1 MLNPIN
7 FITPPLLFLYV
18 SKFCLEERLARPPAV
33 AENFLS
39 LLIFPAPYGATDTSP
54 AGCSRPCS
62 SQQTSSGSGC
72 HLRRPV
78 HLSEQNRAQ
87 QNGNSSSVLTSP
99 PETSTS
105 YLTKSDS
112 VSEIHWNAIRRR
124 RQVKTRRRL
133 CSRPMPWT
141 GTLEKS
147 SWKKASKIMPDVC
160 MQVCQSVFERV
171 HACVFTVCLCVCVF
185 RGLEVC
191 LWQSHGREHFIL
203 VCHWLEKGL

>member
-33 AENFLS
+33 MENFLS

-72 HLRRPV
+72 HLHRPV

-87 QNGNSSSVLTSP
+87 QNGDSSSVHLTAWVQHQLPDKIRFS
-99 PETSTS
+99 S
-105 YLTKSDS
+105 
-112 VSEIHWNAIRRR
+112 WNAEKCNKKRGGGRL
-124 RQVKTRRRL
+124 KTRL
-133 CSRPMPWT
+133 HPCSGLLSQLALW
-141 GTLEKS
+141 KS
-147 SWKKASKIMPDVC
+147 PAGKKPDISWHTSACDVSLSLNTC
-160 MQVCQSVFERV
+160 MHVCSQYM
-171 HACVFTVCLCVCVF
+171 CVCVCAF
-185 RGLEVC
+185 SGDLKFAY
-191 LWQSHGREHFIL
+191 GRAMEESISSWFVID
-203 VCHWLEKGL
+203 